1 MNRNKALR
9 WTFRM
14 IIMMLI
20 LPATGLCAEG
30 KEAPFPQYGTGPIQ
44 VRLYTDYFCPP
55 CRAME
60 PSVEPI
66 LFDLLKRKVITLTLV
81 DLPLSRV
88 SALYAKYFLYALKVK
103 NDRDHAFHV
112 RNVLIAATSDR
123 QMTTEARI
131 AELFKSK
138 GIPHTVFEAG
148 PALERYNALIREDK
162 VQATPTCVII
172 RDGKKGTFLG
182 GTDIIAALKS
192 LQ

>member
-1 MNRNKALR
+1 M
-9 WTFRM
+9 
-14 IIMMLI
+14 
-20 LPATGLCAEG
+20 
-30 KEAPFPQYGTGPIQ
+30 PFPEYGKGPIQ

-60 PSVEPI
+60 PSVEPL

-138 GIPHTVFEAG
+138 GIPHTVFEAS
-148 PALERYNALIREDK
+148 PALNRYNALIREDK

-172 RDGKKGTFLG
+172 RDGKKETFLG
-182 GTDIIAALKS
+182 GTDIIAALKR
-192 LQ
+192 LL

>member
-1 MNRNKALR
+1 MKRNRALI
-9 WTFRM
+9 WTFF
-14 IIMMLI
+14 IIMLSV
-20 LPATGLCAEG
+20 LSATGLHAQ
-30 KEAPFPQYGTGPIQ
+30 AQRMPFPEYGKGPIQ

-60 PSVEPI
+60 PSVEPL

-138 GIPHTVFEAG
+138 GIPHTVFEAR
-148 PALERYNALIREDK
+148 PALDRYNALIKEDK
-162 VQATPTCVII
+162 IQATPTCVII
-172 RDGKKGTFLG
+172 RDGKKETFLG
-182 GTDIIAALKS
+182 GTDIIAALKG